1 MKKNGQYVGVDEKY
15 VPADEKYVDNNLN
28 SEVKDDIHNM
38 YKGAKEYISDKD
50 NQEKVKNVGR
60 KGLKIAKGY
69 GIGYLIFSGFIVLIG
84 IVIFITAFIVIF
96 SQIFKVNKQSDEIK
110 ENASNIIN
118 EVSDKAD
125 VEDFNFNLE
134 SYSGTEYGSLVIKLL
149 DKVIIKI
156 KKNSNHTITV
166 VYNDI
171 TTSNPDEITT
181 LKKQFDSNIQYEV
194 SMDYDSNG
202 YINKITISNY

>member
-38 YKGAKEYISDKD
+38 YKGTKEYISDKD

-69 GIGYLIFSGFIVLIG
+69 GIGYLIFSGFIFLIG
-84 IVIFITAFIVIF
+84 IVIFITVFIVIF

-134 SYSGTEYGSLVIKLL
+134 SYSGTKYGSLVIKLL

-156 KKNSNHTITV
+156 KKNSKHTITV

-181 LKKQFDSNIQYEV
+181 LKKQFDSNTQYEV